1 MRYLITVSINS
12 LRRLLARN
20 QCSHRYVRSRRFANT
35 PSGNTLIA
43 FDDRYLENGKTSTNI
58 ILLDLCIIF
67 LPKSGGLN
75 YYPLFRPAFIFI
87 YQLKKMPL
95 RFPSS
100 ISKNHCR
107 IIYSLYDVW
116 GRRPRDGQNRN
127 VTWLNYVNLEIPCVL
142 LFFEIKLEALSCSC
156 NIIKSYNEQMRK

>member
-75 YYPLFRPAFIFI
+75 YYPQFQHLFLFTNLKRCHFVFPAASLRTIIESFIHYMAFGVDD
-87 YQLKKMPL
+87 QEMV
-95 RFPSS
+95 
-100 ISKNHCR
+100 R
-107 IIYSLYDVW
+107 IGMSR
-116 GRRPRDGQNRN
+116 G
-127 VTWLNYVNLEIPCVL
+127 
-142 LFFEIKLEALSCSC
+142 
-156 NIIKSYNEQMRK
+156 